1 MLVSPSSSRRSR
13 RASLARRSLILA
25 CLLSLFASAGLA
37 EDQDKDK
44 KKPKHRNTP
53 LDTILQT
60 RLWADVPE
68 PKDFVKDRRPD
79 PARLKYQ
86 PVTGTDPERPK
97 LRTPAELKDL
107 ETELE
112 AARLHADKQ
121 AGIKPA
127 ANSAA
132 TKPKPATATQ

>member
-1 MLVSPSSSRRSR
+1 M
-13 RASLARRSLILA
+13 RRSLVLA
-25 CLLSLFASAGLA
+25 CALSLLASAGFA
-37 EDQDKDK
+37 EDQDK

-60 RLWADVPE
+60 RLWTDVPE
-68 PKDFVKDRRPD
+68 PKDFVKDRRPN
-79 PARLKYQ
+79 PEKLKYQ

-97 LRTPAELKDL
+97 LRTPGELKDL

-127 ANSAA
+127 SNAA
-132 TKPKPATATQ
+132 VSKPKPATATQ